1 MDKFEIQ
8 KLRDLPIEG
17 VAERLGLKVSR
28 HKALCPFHNDSNP
41 SLSFR
46 VSTNTFRCFVCG
58 AHGGVIDL
66 AMQVLRSGFSET
78 CQHLS
83 NKHNIILDANM
94 KFANSQIREKNTYP
108 PDVDYLSRLVS
119 HPVLNEPARHF
130 LFDERKLNPKVIEW
144 CGISSINYPTP
155 CWRYGKPFYDAPSLL
170 IPYKDINGK
179 VLNVQSRYL
188 GEQLCASGP
197 TPRFRFPANSSIHIF
212 NLPILKYLKEGEP
225 LFISEG
231 ITDCL
236 ALLSA
241 GHKAIAI
248 PSATLLKPEDVA
260 TITQHLPP
268 DSQLHMYPD
277 ADEPGEQ
284 LYLQLK
290 ALLSSPPC
298 ASGSLS
304 TGEGG
309 GRGHL
314 IRHSLPHNCKDF
326 SDYYLLRH
334 QPSDISL

>member
-1 MDKFEIQ
+1 MEKFEIQ

-83 NKHNIILDANM
+83 NKHNIILDANI

-144 CGISSINYPTP
+144 CSISSISHPTP

-170 IPYKDINGK
+170 FPYKDINGK

-236 ALLSA
+236 ALLCA

-248 PSATLLKPEDVA
+248 PSATLLKPEDVTA
-260 TITQHLPP
+260 ITQHLPP
-268 DSQLHMYPD
+268 NCQLHIYPDRDDAGERLYSQLVK
-277 ADEPGEQ
+277 
-284 LYLQLK
+284 L
-290 ALLSSPPC
+290 
-298 ASGSLS
+298 SLS
-304 TGEGG
+304 LRLT
-309 GRGHL
+309 L
-314 IRHSLPHNCKDF
+314 IKHQLPSGCKDF
-326 SDYYLLRH
+326 SDYWLLQNSTVH
-334 QPSDISL
+334 

>member
-58 AHGGVIDL
+58 AHGGTIDL
-66 AMQVLRSGFSET
+66 TMKLLPSTGRSEGVSFVET
-78 CQHLS
+78 CEWLANEHCV
-83 NKHNIILDANM
+83 ILTEWKPAEKPHKAITFDATRFSRFFDHPFIN
-94 KFANSQIREKNTYP
+94 
-108 PDVDYLSRLVS
+108 DVASR
-119 HPVLNEPARHF
+119 F
-130 LFDERKLNPKVIEW
+130 LYDERHLDPRVIHWCRLNSYRDSK
-144 CGISSINYPTP
+144 GIN
-155 CWRYGKPFYDAPSLL
+155 WLQ
-170 IPYKDINGK
+170 IPYFDMEGK
-179 VLNVQSRYL
+179 LIGVQSRNLDYQKDSPL
-188 GEQLCASGP
+188 
-197 TPRFRFPANSSIHIF
+197 PRFRFPQGSQCHIY
-212 NLPILKYLKEGEP
+212 NLPVLKLLKAGEP
-225 LFISEG
+225 LFITEG
-231 ITDCL
+231 CSDCW
-236 ALLSA
+236 AMLSS

-260 TITQHLPP
+260 LITQHLPA
-268 DSQLHMYPD
+268 DCQLHMYPD

>member
-17 VAERLGLKVSR
+17 VAERLSLKVSR

-188 GEQLCASGP
+188 GEEFEK
-197 TPRFRFPANSSIHIF
+197 PRFRFPSNSRIHIF
-212 NLPILKYLKEGEP
+212 NLPILKYLHEGEP
-225 LFISEG
+225 LYISEG

-248 PSATLLKPEDVA
+248 PSATLLKPEDVTA
-260 TITQHLPP
+260 ITQHLPP
-268 DSQLHMYPD
+268 NCQLHMYPD

-334 QPSDISL
+334 QTSDISL